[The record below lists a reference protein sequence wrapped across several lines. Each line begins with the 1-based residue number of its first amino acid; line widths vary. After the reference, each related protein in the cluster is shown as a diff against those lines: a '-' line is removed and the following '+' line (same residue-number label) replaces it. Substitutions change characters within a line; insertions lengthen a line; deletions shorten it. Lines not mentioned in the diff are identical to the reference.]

1 MFSRRLPEDQST
13 SHLAEDASSADTV
26 PCTLE
31 QTSPSILWRI
41 VFAQTAFCIQISNNL
56 GGPRPAWMTVSDK
69 TEDIVIPP
77 EYFPQLGQ
85 LSSHPL
91 LLNRYVTE
99 KRSVP
104 KHFTSYQEARVFIAE
119 TLGLSDSQEWHPNIV
134 LPRKRGWKGW
144 FRRR

>member
-1 MFSRRLPEDQST
+1 MFNRRLPEDQST
-13 SHLAEDASSADTV
+13 SPTSDDTV
-26 PCTLE
+26 ADQFTTTVS
-31 QTSPSILWRI
+31 QNSPSILWRI
-41 VFAQTAFCIQISNNL
+41 VFAQTAFCVQISNNL

-77 EYFPQLGQ
+77 EYFPQLDQ

-104 KHFTSYQEARVFIAE
+104 KHFISYQEARVYISE
-119 TLGLSDSQEWHPNIV
+119 TLGLGDAQEWHPNIV
-134 LPRKRGWKGW
+134 LPSESGWRRW